1 GGLLLVAGCQT
12 QPDAKAAQTI
22 PAVAAVDAAAQ
33 LSYLHD
39 QMVEALLPYDLSLR
53 SQKGEPIAIL
63 PPDSAEFWAGVANDG
78 AAFGAA
84 LAGIDPAAL
93 NDDDALTHAYLLRLA
108 ESMEAYPDF
117 WLYSFPVTPYAGGWR
132 HNNIRISAMSSPLS
146 TDEERARYL
155 AAMRAYAEHIRS
167 QRDKLV
173 YQAEHGI
180 RVARPA
186 IPSARL
192 VASNLEAAAEGLVPA
207 PERLSAVPDAQ
218 RSAFQAAVEA
228 VVEGEI
234 KPAFRALRGVMDET
248 YVEAAPERVGLMH
261 QPGGAE
267 RYRAW
272 TRLHTNTDLSPEII
286 HAIGQEILSDA
297 KAELENIKA
306 DVGFEGT
313 NREFAALVDAD
324 PRFSAS
330 TPDEVEAHF
339 ARAMERIKPE
349 LPRYFSLL
357 PEAPYTVE
365 RAPPQVEQ
373 GMTFGYY
380 RPPTPEL
387 PVGAYI
393 YNGSQPES
401 TSYANAAALIYHEL
415 LPGHHF
421 QIALQVENED
431 LPLLRR
437 ANAFVPLTAYVE
449 GWAEYAADLAGEMGM
464 YRTPYERYGRLY
476 SKMFLANRLV
486 VDTGMN
492 ALGWSLAE
500 AKAFMQ
506 ANTFASE
513 AEIDSELLRY
523 STDIPGQALAYA
535 MGQRELL
542 RMRDDARAVLGDA
555 FTFPAF
561 HAEVLA
567 PGSLPMD
574 LLDARLKAWSGQE

>member
-1 GGLLLVAGCQT
+1 
-12 QPDAKAAQTI
+12 
-22 PAVAAVDAAAQ
+22 
-33 LSYLHD
+33 
-39 QMVEALLPYDLSLR
+39 
-53 SQKGEPIAIL
+53 
-63 PPDSAEFWAGVANDG
+63 
-78 AAFGAA
+78 
-84 LAGIDPAAL
+84 
-93 NDDDALTHAYLLRLA
+93 
-108 ESMEAYPDF
+108 
-117 WLYSFPVTPYAGGWR
+117 
-132 HNNIRISAMSSPLS
+132 
-146 TDEERARYL
+146 
-155 AAMRAYAEHIRS
+155 
-167 QRDKLV
+167 
-173 YQAEHGI
+173 
-180 RVARPA
+180 
-186 IPSARL
+186 
-192 VASNLEAAAEGLVPA
+192 
-207 PERLSAVPDAQ
+207 
-218 RSAFQAAVEA
+218 
-228 VVEGEI
+228 
-234 KPAFRALRGVMDET
+234 
-248 YVEAAPERVGLMH
+248 
-261 QPGGAE
+261 
-267 RYRAW
+267 
-272 TRLHTNTDLSPEII
+272 
-286 HAIGQEILSDA
+286 
-297 KAELENIKA
+297 
-306 DVGFEGT
+306 
-313 NREFAALVDAD
+313 
-324 PRFSAS
+324 
-330 TPDEVEAHF
+330 
-339 ARAMERIKPE
+339 
-349 LPRYFSLL
+349 
-357 PEAPYTVE
+357 
-365 RAPPQVEQ
+365 
-373 GMTFGYY
+373 
-380 RPPTPEL
+380 L